1 MQKRITEIEKRITEL
16 NLRMDKLEQE
26 WEVERFIDR
35 NNQAMDK
42 LPDLRANAL
51 TSQVKAEPQLIQS
64 QTRANPRAW
73 GCQM

>member
-1 MQKRITEIEKRITEL
+1 MDKRIKEIEQSIDQRIIEIEKRITEL

-42 LPDLRANAL
+42 LQYPRANAL
-51 TSQVKAEPQLIQS
+51 PS
-64 QTRANPRAW
+64 QTKANPEPNP
-73 GCQM
+73 